1 MLKKKLIIISLSSSL
16 LMTLMGHKQIQAA
29 SLQNTVGIATPIL
42 TIDFDEIIY
51 PNLTIITNQYSTVN
65 GEPGVIFSN
74 TTLPSPF
81 NGLFYLRPLPSS
93 LPNIGLEAVG
103 NASSFTSFSIKF
115 VETQT
120 EAAFSMVTDLTTAT
134 FTAKKGGTVVESF
147 STTTNLTQ
155 TNNFFGFTD
164 VQTGFDEILIELN
177 RINNNAIPSARIGA
191 IQLGGGQPEPEEIPE
206 PTFVFG
212 LLAIA
217 LLGTKLPRKPL
228 STSEVKSYPLK

>member
-1 MLKKKLIIISLSSSL
+1 
-16 LMTLMGHKQIQAA
+16 MGQEQVQAA

-42 TIDFDEIIY
+42 TINLNELSPPP
-51 PNLTIITNQYSTVN
+51 PNFTSITNQFSTVN
-65 GEPGVIFSN
+65 GQAGVIFSN
-74 TTLPSPF
+74 TVIPAPS
-81 NGLFYLRPLPSS
+81 NGLFYITS
-93 LPNIGLEAVG
+93 LASFPNIGQEAVSNLNG
-103 NASSFTSFSIKF
+103 FTSFSIKF